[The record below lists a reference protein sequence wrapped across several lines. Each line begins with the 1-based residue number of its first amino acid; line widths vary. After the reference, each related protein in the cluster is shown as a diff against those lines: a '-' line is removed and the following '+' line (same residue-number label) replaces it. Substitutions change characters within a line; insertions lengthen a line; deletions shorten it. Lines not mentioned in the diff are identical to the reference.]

1 MQFVEEMLKQ
11 AKNGK
16 TKEKETGP
24 IDIAEINN
32 VFKMPIQYNEK
43 TRKLNGNIIT
53 DLELVKTIAKEKE
66 EEEEEGS
73 KEKEGEAIYN
83 HVFKSSNILGK
94 TVLEAFPK
102 YYTTDTSFLKDTQEL
117 IKQFKTEDINTI
129 SNKHGFTDVNME
141 ETVSN
146 WKEIKGETGFH
157 SKYLYVDWSFGKFVN
172 NNPKMLQLM
181 SMYNITSP
189 LLSLLLPIF
198 VLIIP
203 FFIIKVKGIKLTM
216 NGYIEVLKTI
226 ISQHSI
232 VKVFTNFTQADM
244 GQKAYLLASAAFY
257 LFSIYQNILV
267 CIRFYSNM
275 KKIHEY
281 INNFRNYLD
290 YTITMMNYHLSFSNE
305 LTNYTKF
312 NSDIKEKIDVLT
324 KFKNEMDCITPF
336 KFSLSKAVQIGHIM
350 YTFYQLYENEEY
362 HEAMLYSFGF
372 NGYMNN
378 ICGLKQNIDS
388 GKMNST
394 IFTVSNKDTQDNKD
408 KDKKKKEKKEKK
420 GKPVFKNMYYPKF
433 IDDENVVKN
442 DCDLNKNMII
452 TGPNASGKTT
462 TLKTV
467 LINVILS
474 QQTGFGCFDK
484 LKMTPFDNI
493 HSYLNIPDTSGR
505 DSLFQAEARR
515 CKEILDCIE
524 ERGDETHIASFDEL
538 YSGTNPEEAVSSAN
552 AFMEFIIKN
561 DNVTCLLTTHYTK
574 LCKKLAKNK
583 KIENYNMKTLKKND
597 NFEYTYLIDKGISN
611 VKGGRKVL
619 SDMNYPK
626 EILDKSI

>member
-11 AKNGK
+11 AKNDNNSNK
-16 TKEKETGP
+16 TPSVP

-32 VFKMPIQYNEK
+32 VFKMPIQYNDK
-43 TRKLNGNIIT
+43 TRKLNENIIA
-53 DLELVKTIAKEKE
+53 DLELVKTIEQKEIP
-66 EEEEEGS
+66 
-73 KEKEGEAIYN
+73 IYN
-83 HVFKSSNILGK
+83 HIFKSSNILGK
-94 TVLEAFPK
+94 TVLEAVPK
-102 YYTTDTSFLKDTQEL
+102 YYTTDASFLKDTQQL
-117 IKQFKTEDINTI
+117 IKQFKSEDINTI

-157 SKYLYVDWSFGKFVN
+157 SKYLYVDWSFGKFIN
-172 NNPKMLQLM
+172 NNPKFLQLM

-203 FFIIKVKGIKLTM
+203 FFIIKVKGIKLSM
-216 NGYIEVLKTI
+216 NEYIEVLKAL

-305 LTNYTKF
+305 LTNYMNF
-312 NSDIKEKIDVLT
+312 NADIKGKIGVLT
-324 KFKNEMDCITPF
+324 KFKNEMDCITPL
-336 KFSLSKAVQIGHIM
+336 KFSLAKAVQIGHIM

-388 GKMNST
+388 GKMNAT
-394 IFTVSNKDTQDNKD
+394 NYTVSQD
-408 KDKKKKEKKEKK
+408 KDERKEKKDKKEKKGKK

-524 ERGDETHIASFDEL
+524 DRGDETHIASFDEL

-583 KIENYNMKTLKKND
+583 RIENYNMKTVKKND

>member
-1 MQFVEEMLKQ
+1 
-11 AKNGK
+11 
-16 TKEKETGP
+16 
-24 IDIAEINN
+24 
-32 VFKMPIQYNEK
+32 
-43 TRKLNGNIIT
+43 
-53 DLELVKTIAKEKE
+53 
-66 EEEEEGS
+66 
-73 KEKEGEAIYN
+73 
-83 HVFKSSNILGK
+83 
-94 TVLEAFPK
+94 VLEAVPK
-102 YYTTDTSFLKDTQEL
+102 YYTTDTAFLKDTQQL
-117 IKQFKTEDINTI
+117 IKQFKSEDINTI
-129 SNKHGFTDVNME
+129 SNKHGFTDVNVE
-141 ETVSN
+141 ETVAN
-146 WKEIKGETGFH
+146 WREIKGETGFH
-157 SKYLYVDWSFGKFVN
+157 SKYLYVDWSFGKFIN
-172 NNPKMLQLM
+172 NNPKFLQLM

-198 VLIIP
+198 VLIVP
-203 FFIIKVKGIKLTM
+203 FFIIKVKGIKLSM
-216 NGYIEVLKTI
+216 NEYIEVLKAL

-281 INNFRNYLD
+281 INNFKNYLD

-305 LTNYTKF
+305 LTNYMNF
-312 NSDIKEKIDVLT
+312 NADIKEKIGILT
-324 KFKNEMDCITPF
+324 KFKNEMDCITPL
-336 KFSLSKAVQIGHIM
+336 KFSLAKAVQIGHIM

-388 GKMNST
+388 GKMNAT
-394 IFTVSNKDTQDNKD
+394 NYTVPQD
-408 KDKKKKEKKEKK
+408 KDNNNKEKKSKK

-524 ERGDETHIASFDEL
+524 DRGDETHIASFDEL

-583 KIENYNMKTLKKND
+583 KIENYNMKTVKKND

-611 VKGGRKVL
+611 VKGGIKVL

>member
-11 AKNGK
+11 AKNGNNSNK
-16 TKEKETGP
+16 TQSGP

-32 VFKMPIQYNEK
+32 VFKMPIQYNDK
-43 TRKLNGNIIT
+43 TRKLNENIIA
-53 DLELVKTIAKEKE
+53 DLELVKTIEQGEGTKETP
-66 EEEEEGS
+66 
-73 KEKEGEAIYN
+73 IYN
-83 HVFKSSNILGK
+83 HIFKSSNILGK
-94 TVLEAFPK
+94 TVLEAVPK
-102 YYTTDTSFLKDTQEL
+102 YYTTDTAFLKDTQQL
-117 IKQFKTEDINTI
+117 IKQFKSEDINTI
-129 SNKHGFTDVNME
+129 SNKHGFTDVNVE
-141 ETVSN
+141 ETVAN
-146 WKEIKGETGFH
+146 WREIKGETGFH
-157 SKYLYVDWSFGKFVN
+157 SKYLYVDWSFGKFIN
-172 NNPKMLQLM
+172 NNPKFLQLM

-198 VLIIP
+198 VLIVP
-203 FFIIKVKGIKLTM
+203 FFIIKVKGIKLSM
-216 NGYIEVLKTI
+216 NEYIEVLKAL

-281 INNFRNYLD
+281 INNFKNYLD

-305 LTNYTKF
+305 LTNYMNF
-312 NSDIKEKIDVLT
+312 NADIKEKIGILT
-324 KFKNEMDCITPF
+324 KFKNEMDCITPL
-336 KFSLSKAVQIGHIM
+336 KFSLAKAVQIGHIM

-388 GKMNST
+388 GKMNAT
-394 IFTVSNKDTQDNKD
+394 NYTVPQD
-408 KDKKKKEKKEKK
+408 KDNNNKEKKSKK

-524 ERGDETHIASFDEL
+524 DRGDETHIASFDEL

-583 KIENYNMKTLKKND
+583 KIENYNMKTVKKND

-611 VKGGRKVL
+611 VKGGIKVL

>member
-11 AKNGK
+11 AKNGNNSN
-16 TKEKETGP
+16 TKETQPGP

-32 VFKMPIQYNEK
+32 VFKMPIQYNDK
-43 TRKLNGNIIT
+43 TRKLNENIIA
-53 DLELVKTIAKEKE
+53 DLELVKTIKTKEEGVKE
-66 EEEEEGS
+66 EETP
-73 KEKEGEAIYN
+73 IYN

-94 TVLEAFPK
+94 TVLEAVPK
-102 YYTTDTSFLKDTQEL
+102 YYTTDTAFLKDTQQL
-117 IKQFKTEDINTI
+117 IKQFKTDDINTI
-129 SNKHGFTDVNME
+129 SNKHGFTDVNIE
-141 ETVSN
+141 ETVSS

-157 SKYLYVDWSFGKFVN
+157 SKYLYVDWSFAKFVN
-172 NNPKMLQLM
+172 NNPKFLQLM

-198 VLIIP
+198 VLIVP
-203 FFIIKVKGIKLTM
+203 FFIIKVKGIELSM
-216 NGYIEVLKTI
+216 NEYIDVLKALV
-226 ISQHSI
+226 SQHSI

-257 LFSIYQNILV
+257 LFSIYQNVLV

-281 INNFRNYLD
+281 INNFRTYLE
-290 YTITMMNYHLSFSNE
+290 YTIEMMNYHLSFSNE
-305 LTNYTKF
+305 LTNYNKF
-312 NSDIKEKIDVLT
+312 NGDIKEKIAVLT
-324 KFKNEMDCITPF
+324 QFKKDMECITPF
-336 KFSLSKAVQIGHIM
+336 KFSLSKALQIGHIM
-350 YTFYQLYENEEY
+350 YTFYQLYENAEY
-362 HEAMLYSFGF
+362 HDAMLYSFGF

-378 ICGLKQNIDS
+378 LCGLKQNIDS
-388 GKMNST
+388 GKINST
-394 IFTVSNKDTQDNKD
+394 TYSLGKEEKEDD
-408 KDKKKKEKKEKK
+408 KDKRKKDKK

-433 IDDENVVKN
+433 IDDLNVVKN

-583 KIENYNMKTLKKND
+583 KIENYNMKTLKKNA
-597 NFEYTYLIDKGISN
+597 NFEYTYLIEKGISN
-611 VKGGRKVL
+611 VKGGIKVL

-626 EILDKSI
+626 EILDKSV

>member
-1 MQFVEEMLKQ
+1 MQFVEEMIKQ
-11 AKNGK
+11 AKNGNK
-16 TKEKETGP
+16 TPSGP

-32 VFKMPIQYNEK
+32 VFKMPIQYSDK
-43 TRKLNGNIIT
+43 TRKLNGNIIA
-53 DLELVKTIAKEKE
+53 DLELVKTIEQ
-66 EEEEEGS
+66 
-73 KEKEGEAIYN
+73 GEAIYS

-94 TVLEAFPK
+94 TVLETVPK
-102 YYTTDTSFLKDTQEL
+102 YYTTDTAFLKDTQQL
-117 IKQFKTEDINTI
+117 IKQFKLEDINTI
-129 SNKHGFTDVNME
+129 SNKHGFTDLNME

-157 SKYLYVDWSFGKFVN
+157 SKYLYVDWSFGKFIN
-172 NNPKMLQLM
+172 NNPKFLQLM

-203 FFIIKVKGIKLTM
+203 FFIIKVKGIELSM
-216 NGYIEVLKTI
+216 NEYIEVLKVL

-281 INNFRNYLD
+281 IYNFRNYLN

-305 LTNYTKF
+305 LTNYNKF
-312 NSDIKEKIDVLT
+312 NADIKEKISVLT
-324 KFKNEMDCITPF
+324 KFKNEMDCITPL

-388 GKMNST
+388 GKMNATNYTIST
-394 IFTVSNKDTQDNKD
+394 KDAED
-408 KDKKKKEKKEKK
+408 KDKKKKGKK
-420 GKPVFKNMYYPKF
+420 GKPIFKNMYYPKF

-524 ERGDETHIASFDEL
+524 ERGEETHIASFDEL

-611 VKGGRKVL
+611 IKGGIKVL